1 MRQFRY
7 FYDNNYRKHD
17 VIKQRTPSKIYDKD
31 IRALTSTA
39 AYMNIGP
46 GGRYEIDATIAD
58 LYLVSEKD
66 PEKIIGRPVV
76 YVVPVRKPADN
87 PLQQALT
94 RFF

>member
-7 FYDNNYRKHD
+7 FFETNYRKSD
-17 VIKQRTPSKIYDKD
+17 VIKQRTPAKIFDKD

-76 YVVPVRKPADN
+76 YLVKDVFSRMGNRAVYRP
-87 PLQQALT
+87 
-94 RFF
+94 